1 MMETW
6 GAQVVASP
14 SSDSEAGKKVLAED
28 PNSPGSLGIAISEAV
43 EDAAT
48 REDTKYSLGS
58 VLNHVLTHQTVIG
71 LEAKKQLEKADDEA
85 DIIVGCAGGGSNFA
99 GLAFPFAAD
108 KLSGKK
114 KKVRIVAVEPSACPS
129 LTKGKYV
136 YDFGDTVGL
145 TPLVKMHTLGHGFV
159 PAPLHA
165 GGLRYH
171 GVAPLV
177 CKLYDEGVI
186 EAVAGPQPAPFQAPL
201 QFARSGGLIPAPE
214 SAHAI
219 KGTIAEALRCRKED
233 LLGKRG
239 WQAEYSIVPGSPVP
253 LLNQL
258 GAKNVD
264 AIDMSFA
271 LAAKAFED
279 GMPVKVTGV
288 ATAVLGAIVARKG
301 AGLTR
306 VEDLKGKKVA
316 AVLGSSTFFDIQAL
330 TLKGYGPDL
339 QKETQLVTATAPPD
353 MATLLAKKDVDAIM
367 AWQPISDSVG
377 LAGQGVYLAKQIDL
391 WRKATGRASGFP
403 VHVCYLVHSDFIAT
417 NASFPS
423 DLNAAQKDAV
433 DVWYNKP
440 ARAKDIMAEVTKL
453 PKDVIEVAYKE
464 TVRMLSGLPDEQVET
479 LIAQLKINKEFGF
492 LKSDIWE
499 QPDRVRKEFFH
510 RA

>member
-1 MMETW
+1 MAVGRRAFLRT
-6 GAQVVASP
+6 GAA
-14 SSDSEAGKKVLAED
+14 AAAAAA
-28 PNSPGSLGIAISEAV
+28 LG
-43 EDAAT
+43 
-48 REDTKYSLGS
+48 
-58 VLNHVLTHQTVIG
+58 
-71 LEAKKQLEKADDEA
+71 
-85 DIIVGCAGGGSNFA
+85 
-99 GLAFPFAAD
+99 
-108 KLSGKK
+108 
-114 KKVRIVAVEPSACPS
+114 
-129 LTKGKYV
+129 
-136 YDFGDTVGL
+136 
-145 TPLVKMHTLGHGFV
+145 
-159 PAPLHA
+159 PAPLSA
-165 GGLRYH
+165 QG
-171 GVAPLV
+171 
-177 CKLYDEGVI
+177 K
-186 EAVAGPQPAPFQAPL
+186 GPIRLAYL
-201 QFARSGGLIPAPE
+201 QLGWAATEII
-214 SAHAI
+214 H
-219 KGTIAEALRCRKED
+219 KED

-239 WQAEYSIVPGSPVP
+239 WQAEYSIVPGAPGP

-258 GAKNVD
+258 ASKNVD

-279 GMPVKVTGV
+279 GAPVKVTGV
-288 ATAVLGAIVARKG
+288 ATAVLGAIVARKD

-306 VEDLKGKKVA
+306 VEDLKGRKVA
-316 AVLGSSTFFDIQAL
+316 AVVGTSTFFDIRAL
-330 TLKGYGPDL
+330 TLKGYGLDL

-353 MATLLAKKDVDAIM
+353 MATLLAKKDVDAII
-367 AWQPISDSVG
+367 AWQPISDSVV